1 MSGGI
6 EAGLPA
12 SAPLAGGAAVSGAA
26 AAKGL
31 VGALALGMAF
41 GLGTAF
47 VTDVVVSGAA
57 ETPAASASA
66 ARVTEP
72 LRGEGASQVGAW
84 PLPAGST
91 PPPASPR
98 RGTPP
103 ASFVL
108 TGPTSGASGLPER
121 VEAAWPNDPSP
132 GSALA
137 LPDLLAPDPS
147 REIARPASTTAEGAL
162 AAEAR
167 EIALVRQ
174 WLASGEVG
182 RALGLL
188 ETMPSR
194 HPRGAL
200 EHERAA
206 LLVEALLRAG
216 QRERARRVGVA
227 FLLAY
232 PQSPLAAR
240 VRQQIR

>member
-6 EAGLPA
+6 EGGLSA
-12 SAPLAGGAAVSGAA
+12 SPPLAGGAAISGA